1 MARLPPSGAA
11 IATPFLD
18 GQHPRVLTEIDL
30 REILIGLCPEAV
42 FTEAEIAE
50 IYFEVKRIL
59 GSWHA
64 EQGRPDTASLAASL
78 TEMGD
83 QLDSIIARLGAI
95 ENGLHH
101 IQDIELVSKLVST
114 LSEEASV
121 CSSRQQARE
130 LIASFRGDAVKISHA
145 CRKGAADFREYVGKN
160 GRPKLYWYDDFKALL
175 FKIAR
180 LGGVE
185 PSLGKDRISGE
196 RTGWLVE
203 AAQKL
208 EIFFDPAMRSPDAE
222 SCGKRLERAK
232 VGFELDVGQ
241 NPA

>member
-1 MARLPPSGAA
+1 MARLPFSGAA
-11 IATPFLD
+11 IATPF
-18 GQHPRVLTEIDL
+18 QHGPNPRILTEIDL
-30 REILIGLCPEAV
+30 RGVLMGLCPAAI

-50 IYFEVKRIL
+50 IYLEIKRIL
-59 GSWHA
+59 GRWHA
-64 EQGRPDTASLAASL
+64 EQGRPDTASLAALL

-83 QLDSIIARLGAI
+83 HLDSIGVRLNAI

-114 LSEEASV
+114 LSKEASV
-121 CSSRQQARE
+121 CSSRQQADE
-130 LIASFRGDAVKISHA
+130 LIGSFRRDAVKISNA
-145 CRKGAADFREYVGKN
+145 CRKGAADFRDHVGKS
-160 GRPKLYWYDDFKALL
+160 GRPKLYWYDDFKTLL

-185 PSLGKDRISGE
+185 PDLGKDRITNE

-222 SCGKRLERAK
+222 SCGKRLERAR
-232 VGFELDVGQ
+232 VGSEINVRQ

>member
-1 MARLPPSGAA
+1 MARLPPSGVA
-11 IATPFLD
+11 IATPFQD
-18 GQHPRVLTEIDL
+18 GPNPRILSEIDL
-30 REILIGLCPEAV
+30 RDVLMGLCPEAS
-42 FTEAEIAE
+42 FSEAEIAE
-50 IYFEVKRIL
+50 IYMEIKRIL
-59 GSWHA
+59 GRWHA
-64 EQGRPDTASLAASL
+64 EQGRPDTASLAALL

-83 QLDSIIARLGAI
+83 HLDSVAAGLSAI

-114 LSEEASV
+114 LSEETSGG
-121 CSSRQQARE
+121 SRQQAHE
-130 LIASFRGDAVKISHA
+130 LIASFRGDAFKISDA
-145 CRKGAADFREYVGKN
+145 CRKGAADFREFVGKS
-160 GRPKLYWYDDFKALL
+160 GRPKLYWYDDFKTLL

-185 PSLGKDRISGE
+185 PGLGKDRITQE

-208 EIFFDPAMRSPDAE
+208 EIFFDPDMRSPDAE

-232 VGFELDVGQ
+232 VGSEISVGQ
-241 NPA
+241 NPD